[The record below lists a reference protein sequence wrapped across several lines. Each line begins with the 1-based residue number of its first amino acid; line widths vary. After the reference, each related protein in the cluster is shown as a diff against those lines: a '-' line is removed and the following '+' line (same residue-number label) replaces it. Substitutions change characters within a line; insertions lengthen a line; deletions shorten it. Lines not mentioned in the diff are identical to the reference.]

1 MNGSSLPR
9 LCLLLVLV
17 AVGSLQPASSSLRL
31 YVTPDSSSSP
41 CPPTTICYTLQHYTQ
56 NSSSYFVPGATLL
69 FLPGTH
75 SISSPVRV
83 HQSAASEEPLQL
95 LGMEDE
101 TIISCEVPLSLSFTN
116 CSSLTLSQL
125 VISGCGTRQQP
136 ALLFNSVQSLQ
147 LTSLRILN
155 SLSTDVL
162 AVGVA
167 NVSITDS
174 SFSAGDE
181 NANTTV
187 VGQCSNNK
195 AGTLCNGCREG
206 LSLTLGHPTCRQCS
220 NEHLSLLFVFVLSGP
235 LILAFIM
242 ILDLTVAR
250 GTING
255 LLFYANI
262 VWINRYLF
270 FNSQGTS
277 FAFVFLAWLNLD
289 LGVATCFYDGLDMYA
304 LTWLQYGFPL
314 YVCLL
319 ALLLVA
325 LSHWFPR
332 HLWLTKILASNSTSV
347 LATVFLLTY
356 TKILRNIVNSLR
368 ATRAEMNQQPK
379 LVWALDGNYEYLGTP
394 HVFLFTAAIL
404 LIVILWLPYTLTLLL
419 GHRILPKL
427 SRNRFT
433 DNVRCVLETY
443 HSPLMPHK
451 RFWVGLLLLARSVL
465 LLASALVPSDRE
477 TLNLLLTL
485 LLSLLLLYLLTKWG
499 SVYRNRHVGQL
510 EASFVLNVAVLAAVE
525 MYTVSS
531 GVERR
536 IAVIQTSTFVV
547 FIKFL
552 VVLMYHVY
560 SRVCHVGCVKDFE
573 TKMRQ
578 LLPKWLL
585 VNNPKQV
592 RTISLTES
600 LRIQGIDSNEGGPSL
615 DSQSLPST
623 MSWAGGGVCEGQ
635 GTFSS
640 GTEQVGN
647 SNIASTV
654 RREAEKETELSQ
666 VRRQTNE
673 NAPRA
678 KNGNLHQLYLDTVSV
693 KSIPF
698 LILFFS
704 FFLTA
709 APGTTA

>member
-1 MNGSSLPR
+1 MTGCS
-9 LCLLLVLV
+9 CLLLVFV
-17 AVGSLQPASSSLRL
+17 AVGSLQPASCSLRL

-41 CPPTTICYTLQHYTQ
+41 CPPSTTCYTLQHYTQ

-75 SISSPVRV
+75 SISSPVHV
-83 HQSAASEEPLQL
+83 HQSSASEEPLQL
-95 LGMEDE
+95 LGTDDE

-116 CSSLTLSQL
+116 YSSLTLSQL
-125 VISGCGTRQQP
+125 VISGCGTPHQP
-136 ALLFNSVQSLQ
+136 ALLFNSVHSLQ
-147 LTSLRILN
+147 LASLRILN

-167 NVSITDS
+167 NVSISDS
-174 SFSAGDE
+174 SFRAGDE
-181 NANTTV
+181 NTNATMA
-187 VGQCSNNK
+187 QCGDNIS
-195 AGTLCNGCREG
+195 GTLCDGCREG
-206 LSLTLGHPTCRQCS
+206 LSLTLGRPTCKRCS
-220 NEHLSLLFVFVLSGP
+220 NEYLSLLFVFVLGGP
-235 LILAFIM
+235 LLVAFIT

-255 LLFYANI
+255 LLFYANV

-289 LGVATCFYDGLDMYA
+289 LGVVTCFYDGLDMYA

-325 LSHWFPR
+325 LPRWFPR
-332 HLWLTKILASNSTSV
+332 HLRLTRFLSSNSTSV
-347 LATVFLLTY
+347 LATVFILTY

-368 ATRAEMNQQPK
+368 ATRVEVNQQSQ
-379 LVWALDGNYEYLGTP
+379 LVWALDGNYEYLGNP
-394 HVFLFTAAIL
+394 HVFLFAAAIL

-465 LLASALVPSDRE
+465 VLASALVPSDRE
-477 TLNLLLTL
+477 NLNLLLTL

-499 SVYRNRHVGQL
+499 SVYRNKHVGQL

-573 TKMRQ
+573 TKTRQ

-585 VNNPKQV
+585 VNNTEQV

-600 LRIQGIDSNEGGPSL
+600 LRINSNEGGPSL

-623 MSWAGGGVCEGQ
+623 MSWAGGGVSEGQ
-635 GTFSS
+635 GTLSS
-640 GTEQVGN
+640 DAE
-647 SNIASTV
+647 
-654 RREAEKETELSQ
+654 EADT
-666 VRRQTNE
+666 TNCSS
-673 NAPRA
+673 RYHCY
-678 KNGNLHQLYLDTVSV
+678 K
-693 KSIPF
+693 
-698 LILFFS
+698 
-704 FFLTA
+704 
-709 APGTTA
+709 